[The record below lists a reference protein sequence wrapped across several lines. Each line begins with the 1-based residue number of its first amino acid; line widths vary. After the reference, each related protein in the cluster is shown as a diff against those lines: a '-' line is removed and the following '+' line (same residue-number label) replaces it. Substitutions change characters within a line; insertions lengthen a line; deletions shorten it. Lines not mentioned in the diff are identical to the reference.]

1 LPLRSGVQSAA
12 APAEEIAMSDT
23 VGRSLRRTVRRL
35 AHDLH
40 AADGRGAP
48 DLGGV
53 TCPVVTTIE
62 GALVFAGIPL
72 AVVGVVF
79 GAVFSTTPK
88 PPRDESKKTK
98 KS

>member
-1 LPLRSGVQSAA
+1 VN
-12 APAEEIAMSDT
+12 
-23 VGRSLRRTVRRL
+23 
-35 AHDLH
+35 
-40 AADGRGAP
+40 
-48 DLGGV
+48 
-53 TCPVVTTIE
+53 TIE

-88 PPRDESKKTK
+88 PPRDESKKKIK

>member
-1 LPLRSGVQSAA
+1 
-12 APAEEIAMSDT
+12 M
-23 VGRSLRRTVRRL
+23 
-35 AHDLH
+35 
-40 AADGRGAP
+40 
-48 DLGGV
+48 
-53 TCPVVTTIE
+53 TTIE

-98 KS
+98 KP

>member
-1 LPLRSGVQSAA
+1 MADATRDAWQREFLG
-12 APAEEIAMSDT
+12 
-23 VGRSLRRTVRRL
+23 
-35 AHDLH
+35 
-40 AADGRGAP
+40 ADGRLTP
-48 DLGGV
+48 DTQAATPTDSTDFFGV
-53 TCPVVTTIE
+53 TSPGVNTIE

-72 AVVGVVF
+72 AVVGIVF

>member
-1 LPLRSGVQSAA
+1 VAA
-12 APAEEIAMSDT
+12 AGA
-23 VGRSLRRTVRRL
+23 L
-35 AHDLH
+35 AGW
-40 AADGRGAP
+40 APDGCGAP

-53 TCPVVTTIE
+53 TCSGVTTIE

-88 PPRDESKKTK
+88 PPRDESKKKTK